1 MSQSQ
6 ENIVARAITKGP
18 KHHFFGY
25 YGICPWNAS
34 GRYHLCLQS
43 DFHDRPPTA
52 ADTAVVGLVDMQT
65 GNFEGLAETQAWNLQ
80 QGSMLHWLPT
90 APDRLITYNAR
101 QEDRFVGVVQDI
113 HSGSKQVLPYPISA
127 ISRNGR
133 QALGLNY
140 ARLKSLRPV
149 VGYAGLPDPFAH
161 QNHPSEDGVYT
172 MDTETGQASVLV
184 SYEEARDFLSDYEE
198 VQARKIWFNHTIINR
213 DDTRVA
219 FVVRYRD
226 ETREIKHTILLSASM
241 DGGDLRV
248 VTDLGASH
256 FDWLT
261 EELIFGWVTMK
272 EGQKYYLINDRT
284 GAYEAVR
291 PDILT
296 KNGHCSF
303 TRDGAWLLTDEY
315 PDENSRQA
323 LLLWHMAEERLVVLG
338 RFHSPEPF
346 RGEIRCDM
354 HPRWS
359 RDERQVSFD
368 SIHGGSRQIYVM
380 DVADVVE
387 R

>member
-1 MSQSQ
+1 MGNTQ
-6 ENIVARAITKGP
+6 EDFVARPITQGP

-25 YGICPWNAS
+25 YGICPWNS
-34 GRYHLCLQS
+34 TGQYHLCLQS
-43 DFHDRPPTA
+43 DFHDRPPA
-52 ADTAVVGLVDMQT
+52 AGDTAVVGLVEMAT
-65 GNFEGLAETQAWNLQ
+65 GKFEGVAETRAWNLQ

-101 QEDRFVGVVQDI
+101 EDDRFVGIVQDI
-113 HSGSKQVLPYPISA
+113 HSGQKRILPHPISA
-127 ISRNGR
+127 MTRHGR

-149 VGYAGLPDPFAH
+149 VGYAGLQDPFAD
-161 QNHPSEDGVYT
+161 QNHPAEDGVYT
-172 MDTETGQASVLV
+172 MDTQTGEARVLV
-184 SYEEARDFLSDYEE
+184 SYEEARAFLSSYEE

-226 ETREIKHTILLSASM
+226 ETREIRHTVLLSASM
-241 DGGDLRV
+241 DGGDLRI

-284 GAYEAVR
+284 GEYRAVR

-303 TRDGAWLLTDEY
+303 TRDGTWLLTDEY

-323 LLLWHMAEERLVVLG
+323 LLLWNMVEERLVVLG

-346 RGEIRCDM
+346 RGEIRCDL

-368 SIHGGSRQIYVM
+368 SIHGGSRQVYVV
-380 DVADVVE
+380 DAAEAVDG
-387 R
+387 